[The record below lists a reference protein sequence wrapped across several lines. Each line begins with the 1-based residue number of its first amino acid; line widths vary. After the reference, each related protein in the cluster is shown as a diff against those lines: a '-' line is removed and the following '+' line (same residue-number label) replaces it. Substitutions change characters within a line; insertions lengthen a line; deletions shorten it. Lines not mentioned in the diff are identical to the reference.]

1 MKIASLALATA
12 LAAMVGSAQ
21 PTLAQP
27 YDKSGGSDEKQSQ
40 DAPRMHQRMHQQQQ
54 DQSSDHDRD
63 WQSRPGRHHRSRAEG
78 GPMGQMHGWGRRGMG
93 RCGGVQFHFARG
105 NERIDIQCPADQ
117 NMESCVRAASQL
129 IDKVMNSAN
138 KSDAR
143 FDGANGSGSQGG
155 DKMHAPVTNDGDT
168 KPNTPR
174 DRM

>member
-1 MKIASLALATA
+1 MNIASLALATA

-27 YDKSGGSDEKQSQ
+27 YDESGGRYENQSQ
-40 DAPRMHQRMHQQQQ
+40 HAPRMHQQQQ

-63 WQSRPGRHHRSRAEG
+63 WQSRPGWRHRSGAEG
-78 GPMGQMHGWGRRGMG
+78 GSMGQALRWGRRGIG
-93 RCGGVQFHFARG
+93 RRDGFQFHFARG

-117 NMESCVRAASQL
+117 NVESCVSAASQL
-129 IDKVMNSAN
+129 IDKVVSLAN

-143 FDGANGSGSQGG
+143 LDGANGSGSEGG
-155 DKMHAPVTNDGDT
+155 NKMRAPDTNDGGT
-168 KPNTPR
+168 KPNTPG

>member
-1 MKIASLALATA
+1 
-12 LAAMVGSAQ
+12 
-21 PTLAQP
+21 
-27 YDKSGGSDEKQSQ
+27 
-40 DAPRMHQRMHQQQQ
+40 
-54 DQSSDHDRD
+54 
-63 WQSRPGRHHRSRAEG
+63 
-78 GPMGQMHGWGRRGMG
+78 MGQRLGWGRGMG
-93 RCGGVQFHFARG
+93 RCDGVQFHFARG

-143 FDGANGSGSQGG
+143 FGGANGSGTEGG
-155 DKMHAPVTNDGDT
+155 NKMRAPGKDDGDT